1 MVALPGTPRRA
12 LSITPGAA
20 STSFGGLVPAKSGR
34 RRKLTAPLLCLLVF
48 QGFVAYR
55 YWGASPSDA
64 ASSISSY
71 AERILPHH
79 SPIRHATHDGLHP
92 QALRRRTDRALDVG
106 FELSQD
112 PLPVHHVHENIHF
125 HNNPV
130 SPHRP
135 PTNQFLLAPDA
146 VSSGKLKRQAPV
158 LSIITATQNPREIM
172 LETAAT
178 VLGQSLQNI
187 QWVIVDDHTT
197 KPESLEMLAQI
208 AKDPRVV
215 IVPNTGD
222 KGLSASRNVALR
234 WILSEEREKAGLR
247 PKYLASLDDD
257 DLYEFTALEKTVW
270 MLESNP
276 EWDLGGFH
284 VIKFNAQNETV
295 TMGLHSGPANFFNG
309 NFVPNAAVY
318 TTRAVVNSGC
328 RYDDVNFAVGGE
340 DWDFWMCLAE
350 NGHWGGTVPEPLY
363 WYRGNPAAFRQ
374 SRWGNMFVDGFSSL
388 KARIQEKHGALIKPD
403 RFPDISA
410 RPAVQ
415 LEAIRWDAPF
425 DTHLA
430 RFKKSI
436 MFVIPWLYVGGADVG
451 ALHQIQLFA
460 EQGYRVTVVCT
471 LYRNPQGLELRPQV
485 LQYTHD
491 VHVLPSFLR
500 AADIPRYFKYL
511 VDTRGIEEI
520 VMSNSQLI
528 YEMLPALTEQM
539 PHVKFID
546 YLHNEAYDGWKSG
559 GYPTFSLITQR
570 FLSRTITCSSYLRD
584 WLIERGHRS
593 PDSIGVVKLGI
604 EVADFT
610 PNNASMKAEAKK
622 DLLNVSPST
631 VVITIVGRLDPQ
643 KRPTLVPDI
652 ADALRRLGG
661 YKEGD
666 FVIVMLGDGD
676 KKDEVKERISQFRVG
691 NFVRVLGTVDHPQTF
706 LAATDIFLLPSM
718 SEGISIAV
726 AEAMAMGL
734 PIVTARAGA
743 LPEQLGDTLGD
754 PSLLAGVL
762 VDHTLNAE
770 RDAPLY
776 AAELDRLIRD
786 PKLRRKYGENG
797 RRNVEKTF
805 EWRKTLL
812 GMFDE
817 IKAARLPTHDHDA
830 ELPNPAA
837 HFALQ
842 NLLLEAHQE
851 TDFAEAQN
859 QLKAPARFG
868 VGKELQNRCG
878 ESNQALTD
886 WINSMEK
893 PAHCQAKQGLTLDA
907 KTLQR
912 SAKFQCGAWCL
923 FDLTTPEYAGWAYNG
938 ACFTPFDDEN
948 QGWCKQFWSGRPAG
962 INLPKDVAIDLT
974 AAASPPKP
982 AVIAA
987 VKAPAAIAVAADDL
1001 DEDDEDEDEVEVAP
1015 TSPYVRADTPLDVDD
1030 DAEAAL
1036 AEEMEAV
1043 LREEREQERE
1053 RVLAQDDEDFEDEEE
1068 EEVPVVK
1075 PAVVVARPNR
1085 AAAAAKKKGGKQ
1097 RLGGQ

>member
-1 MVALPGTPRRA
+1 MVALPSTPRRQ
-12 LSITPGAA
+12 LSIHPNTPTAN
-20 STSFGGLVPAKSGR
+20 FGFIPAKSGR
-34 RRKLTAPLLCLLVF
+34 RRRLTVPILLLVAI
-48 QGFVAYR
+48 QGYFAYR
-55 YWGASPSDA
+55 YFGTPNGADSLSA
-64 ASSISSY
+64 Y
-71 AERILPHH
+71 AEKILPHH
-79 SPIRHATHDGLHP
+79 SPVRHATADGLHP
-92 QALRRRTDRALDVG
+92 LALRRRTDRPLDAP
-106 FELSQD
+106 FTLSED
-112 PLPVHHVHENIHF
+112 PLPVHHIHENIHF
-125 HNNPV
+125 HNNPI
-130 SPHRP
+130 SAHRP
-135 PTNQFLLAPDA
+135 PSNQFLLAPDA
-146 VSSGKLKRQAPV
+146 VSSGRLKITAPV
-158 LSIITATQNPREIM
+158 ISIVTATQNPREVM

-178 VLGQSLQNI
+178 VLGQSLQNL

-197 KPESLEMLAQI
+197 KPESLAMLAQI

-215 IVPNTGD
+215 ILKNTGD

-234 WILSEEREKAGLR
+234 WLLSEEREKAGLR
-247 PKYLASLDDD
+247 PKYMASLDDD

-295 TMGLHSGPANFFNG
+295 TMGLHSGAANFFNG

-318 TTRAVVNSGC
+318 TSRALVKSGC

-388 KARIQEKHGALIKPD
+388 KARIQEKHAALIKGGA
-403 RFPDISA
+403 FPDINA
-410 RPAVQ
+410 RPAKH
-415 LEAIRWDAPF
+415 LETVRWDAPF
-425 DTHLA
+425 ETHLA

-436 MFVIPWLYVGGADVG
+436 MFVVPWLYVGGADIG
-451 ALHQIQLFA
+451 AMHQIQLFA

-471 LYRNPQGLELRPQV
+471 LYRNPAGIELRPQV

-520 VMSNSQLI
+520 VMSNSQLV

-570 FLSRTITCSSYLRD
+570 YLSRTVTCSSYLRD
-584 WLIERGHRS
+584 WLIERGHQS
-593 PDSIGVVKLGI
+593 PESIGVVKLGI
-604 EVADFT
+604 EVDDFR
-610 PNNASMKAEAKK
+610 PNNATMKTMAKK
-622 DLLNVSPST
+622 DLLNVSPET
-631 VVITIVGRLDPQ
+631 TVITIVGRLDPQ

-652 ADALRRLGG
+652 ADALRRLGN

-666 FVIVMLGDGD
+666 FVIIMLGDGD
-676 KKDEVKERISQFRVG
+676 KKDEVKERIAQFRAG
-691 NFVRVLGTVDHPQTF
+691 EFVRVLGTVEHPQTY

-754 PSLLAGVL
+754 PSLMAGVL
-762 VDHTLNAE
+762 VDHVLDAE
-770 RDAPLY
+770 IDAPKY
-776 AAELDRLIRD
+776 ATELHRLIRD
-786 PKLRRKYGENG
+786 PSVRRQFGVNG

-805 EWRKTLL
+805 EWRKTLM

-817 IKAARLPTHDHDA
+817 IKKARLPRHDHDA

-842 NLLLEAHQE
+842 NLLLESNQE
-851 TDFAEAQN
+851 VDFAAAQN
-859 QLKAPARFG
+859 QLKAPARVG
-868 VGKELQNRCG
+868 IGKELQDRCG
-878 ESNQALTD
+878 ESNQALTE
-886 WINSMEK
+886 WIDSVEK
-893 PAHCQAKQGLTLDA
+893 PQLCNSPKGTSWAFGA
-907 KTLQR
+907 LQR
-912 SAKFQCGAWCL
+912 SAKFQCAAWCL

-938 ACFTPFDDEN
+938 VCFDAFDDAN
-948 QGWCKQFWSGRPAG
+948 PGWCKQFWTGRPDG
-962 INLPKDVAIDLT
+962 INLPKDVAISLEP
-974 AAASPPKP
+974 AGNAPPSPPP
-982 AVIAA
+982 
-987 VKAPAAIAVAADDL
+987 VAAPVAAPVAVDR
-1001 DEDDEDEDEVEVAP
+1001 DEVVA
-1015 TSPYVRADTPLDVDD
+1015 VEE
-1030 DAEAAL
+1030 EAAP
-1036 AEEMEAV
+1036 EE
-1043 LREEREQERE
+1043 EEEEYE
-1053 RVLAQDDEDFEDEEE
+1053 EEE
-1068 EEVPVVK
+1068 EEVAAAPPPVLK
-1075 PAVVVARPNR
+1075 NHGARP
-1085 AAAAAKKKGGKQ
+1085 AKGRKGPA
-1097 RLGGQ
+1097 RYVEPEEVDDEV